1 MLTWQPNLSSPVPA
15 SALEEVAFFV
25 DFVGAEES
33 KELYS
38 RIASCYLKTQ
48 SFFDN
53 KEDKLSF

>member
-1 MLTWQPNLSSPVPA
+1 LSSPVPA

-25 DFVGAEES
+25 DFVGEEES

-38 RIASCYLKTQ
+38 RIASCYLKIQ
-48 SFFDN
+48 SVIGS